1 MATHA
6 PRSRTQ
12 AHDATHAAAAP
23 HLDAGAVVQRFA
35 DRRPEAAAQRRL
47 VDAIEGAPM
56 GSTVADGLPP
66 RLRAGL
72 ESLSGLP
79 MSDVRVHYDS
89 TRPTDFDARAFAS
102 GRDIHLAPG
111 EARHLP
117 HEAWHV
123 VQQAQGRVGALHP
136 EDINSDPTLEREA
149 DVMGARA
156 ARTGLTADVGL
167 GAPTTAEASRTAS
180 TTPVIQ
186 RVRGTGRGRRQK
198 KRIEEQGGTAPV
210 LPGRAVRRRAAQE
223 ADLQA
228 TAASV
233 EVRHE
238 EHQRT
243 QRRKEGYAAHKARVR
258 RADANRRA
266 QEKRH
271 ETQRSKRTQR
281 ESARVKA
288 HQEQTT
294 EETERLER
302 RDRIYADV
310 ALQQELAQ
318 IGSPGQLQP
327 PQPVAQLPVA
337 QPPQLGPAD
346 QFAADHPDAIRIRP
360 MDSLK
365 KVLKGTDFESHQSF
379 VTSAFNAPSPR
390 LPRFDGHTV
399 YHDTQGGGGGGFTVF
414 GVIVGGDQFL
424 IGHGRHKRD
433 DADAYKLN
441 WSCDQTVAGWDGAE
455 VRYA

>member
-12 AHDATHAAAAP
+12 THDPTHAAATP
-23 HLDAGAVVQRFA
+23 QLDAGAVVQRFA

-47 VDAIEGAPM
+47 VKAIEGAPM
-56 GSTVADGLPP
+56 EPGVADGLPP

-89 TRPTDFDARAFAS
+89 TRPTEFDARAFAS

-136 EDINSDPTLEREA
+136 GGINSDPTLEREA
-149 DVMGARA
+149 DVMGAHA
-156 ARTGLTADVGL
+156 AQTGFTSVVGHGAPSAAEAPLTA
-167 GAPTTAEASRTAS
+167 A
-180 TTPVIQ
+180 TTPVVQ
-186 RVRGTGRGRRQK
+186 RIRGTGRGRRQK

-210 LPGRAVRRRAAQE
+210 LPGRAARRRAEQE
-223 ADLQA
+223 ADLEA

-258 RADANRRA
+258 RAGANRRA

-271 ETQRSKRTQR
+271 ETQRSKRTNR
-281 ESARVKA
+281 EEARVKA
-288 HQEQTT
+288 HQELTT

-318 IGSPGQLQP
+318 IGTPGQQP
-327 PQPVAQLPVA
+327 PQPVAQLPLA
-337 QPPQLGPAD
+337 QAPQLGPAD

-365 KVLKGTDFESHQSF
+365 KILKGTDFESHQSF
-379 VTSAFNAPSPR
+379 VTSAFSAPSPR

-424 IGHGRHKRD
+424 IAHGRHKRD

-441 WSCDQTVAGWDGAE
+441 WSCDPTVAGWDGAE